1 MHTLIGRDPKDRLK
15 MAVVRSGGRDAVTDF
30 DVAERFPAHTLVHF
44 VLQTGRT
51 HQIRVHA
58 KYLGHPVVGDPVYG
72 YKKQRF
78 SLDGQLLHAEK
89 LTLTHPRTGEVMQFF
104 APLPEDFEHVL
115 AVLRREKGG
124 DNANSHR

>member
-1 MHTLIGRDPKDRLK
+1 
-15 MAVVRSGGRDAVTDF
+15 MAVVRSGGKDAVTDF
-30 DVAERFPAHTLVHF
+30 DVVERFPAHTLVHF

-78 SLDGQLLHAEK
+78 SLEGQLLHAQK
-89 LTLTHPRTGEVMQFF
+89 LTLTHPRTGEIMQFL

-115 AVLRREKGG
+115 AVLRRENGG
-124 DNANSHR
+124 SNANSQQ